1 LLVVLLLLRSWASS
15 KKQGPLA
22 AAAVAPLSSQDDEW
36 ATRFGHGGASR
47 SKERGR
53 CRTEAVISSPSGDK
67 AEAGIHERCGR
78 VAGPAAFVFGPNNFA
93 TDLRGSAQIK
103 LNSLF
108 LFFFLFLSL
117 SFACMNLPEFCVR
130 DWFSRGFHRIGV
142 GLHSFCTIDFAFRFI
157 FAYAETADGAE
168 CSRDW

>member
-1 LLVVLLLLRSWASS
+1 MMNGQLALAKASLLRS
-15 KKQGPLA
+15 
-22 AAAVAPLSSQDDEW
+22 
-36 ATRFGHGGASR
+36 R
-47 SKERGR
+47 ERGR
-53 CRTEAVISSPSGDK
+53 CRTEAIISSPSGDK

-78 VAGPAAFVFGPNNFA
+78 VAGPAAFVFVLNNFA
-93 TDLRGSAQIK
+93 TDLRGSPQIK
-103 LNSLF
+103 PDSLF
-108 LFFFLFLSL
+108 LLALSL
-117 SFACMNLPEFCVR
+117 SLSCVDLLPEFCVR